1 MLNGLDLAMWT
12 GLHDLKIQTH
22 KHDSGLLKVGI
33 KIKRKKRTF
42 EYAYKHEHNDNL
54 RNIFLVSYQVISN

>member
-33 KIKRKKRTF
+33 KIKRKK
-42 EYAYKHEHNDNL
+42 KLLNMLINM
-54 RNIFLVSYQVISN
+54 NIMITLETSS

>member
-12 GLHDLKIQTH
+12 GLHDLKVQTH

-33 KIKRKKRTF
+33 KIKRKK
-42 EYAYKHEHNDNL
+42 KLLNML
-54 RNIFLVSYQVISN
+54 ISMNIMIILETCS